1 MTVDRR
7 GLIAFV
13 LSLSVVYHAQVDA
26 QTPARSVTTSFGVD
40 TSIAEV
46 RDIVHLTGAYLA
58 RPDTSARTRG
68 LWSTRSSFDVRYGDL
83 AMEAYQGF
91 PATIIGVTGTGPGD
105 SVFVVKI
112 IHGSADSAGTH
123 LQPIALQRI
132 YAVRAPGSPYGWQ
145 LSAPLPR
152 VTRNWAHHDFGRLTY
167 WYAPGV
173 TPSPIKARRAA
184 SFVDSVAKLFD
195 VKPPQHLD
203 AYVTATMDEG
213 QRLFGLDFSLEN
225 SGPGTGLGGRGG
237 GAGILILSNPQLG
250 EAYLHELV
258 HAVLGPTVESR
269 NSIFGEGVAT
279 WLGGSSGRS
288 LQELYNSL
296 HQYQLSHPN
305 VSLDQVLQGG
315 GGEGQDAV
323 MAIYGTRG
331 LIVDSIYRSSGIAG
345 LREFGKIAGPPTE
358 LIKELP
364 KYIKGMDPDPNQW
377 WKQETEKARRSG
389 DRAPSSVR

>member
-1 MTVDRR
+1 
-7 GLIAFV
+7 
-13 LSLSVVYHAQVDA
+13 
-26 QTPARSVTTSFGVD
+26 
-40 TSIAEV
+40 
-46 RDIVHLTGAYLA
+46 
-58 RPDTSARTRG
+58 
-68 LWSTRSSFDVRYGDL
+68 
-83 AMEAYQGF
+83 MEAYLGF

-112 IHGSADSAGTH
+112 IHGSADSSGTH
-123 LQPIALQRI
+123 LRPIAMQRI
-132 YAVRAPGSPYGWQ
+132 YAVRAAGSPYGWQ
-145 LSAPLPR
+145 FSSPLPR
-152 VTRNWAHHDFGRLTY
+152 LTRNWMRRDVGRVTY

-173 TPSPIKARRAA
+173 KPSPIKARRAA
-184 SFVDSVAKLFD
+184 SFIDSVARLFD
-195 VKPPQHLD
+195 VKPPEHLE
-203 AYVTATMDEG
+203 AYMTATMDEG

-237 GAGILILSNPQLG
+237 GPGILILSNPQLG

-288 LQELYNSL
+288 LQELYDSL
-296 HQYQLSHPN
+296 HQYQLSHPK
-305 VSLDQVLQGG
+305 VSLAEVLQGG

-323 MAIYGTRG
+323 LTLYATRG

-358 LIKELP
+358 LIKALP
-364 KYIKGMDPDPNQW
+364 KYIKGMDQDPNVW
-377 WKQETEKARRSG
+377 WKQETERANARR
-389 DRAPSSVR
+389 